1 MRVLTEERQRR
12 GGDEAAVP
20 QRRLIATFLLTPR
33 RNLIVLLTRLRHV
46 ELVGAVTKRAA
57 VYALVVDVS
66 LVKRHV
72 VARCKCYHCAVRSK
86 MSSLFVKVF
95 AVDTII

>member
-20 QRRLIATFLLTPR
+20 QRRLVPTLLLTPR

-57 VYALVVDVS
+57 VDALVVNVS

-72 VARCKCYHCAVRSK
+72 VARSVNCHCAVLSK